1 MQNSTYDAFMNWNS
15 KFLSNRVLDTK
26 NSLAVPQPSS
36 KPHVFAQLTHST
48 FFSLFTT
55 ASIAKSK
62 QLWRN
67 KLFCLMSHQ
76 HSLLSVSKHREHTAQ
91 RQQLQKVPYWG
102 FASCE
107 TIHSC
112 LLRTEEERWVS
123 QLNRNEVTASKYG
136 LVSLCYLKNKNHYV
150 GPHEL
155 TAS

>member
-1 MQNSTYDAFMNWNS
+1 MQNSKYDAFMNWNS

-48 FFSLFTT
+48 FFFFFLLLPALQSQNSCGGTSCS
-55 ASIAKSK
+55 AS
-62 QLWRN
+62 
-67 KLFCLMSHQ
+67 CLINIPC
-76 HSLLSVSKHREHTAQ
+76 SVYQNRGSTAQ
-91 RQQLQKVPYWG
+91 RQQLQKLPYWG

-112 LLRTEEERWVS
+112 LLRTAEERWVS
-123 QLNRNEVTASKYG
+123 QLNPNEVTASKYG
-136 LVSLCYLKNKNHYV
+136 VVSLYHLKNKTHHV